1 VRWSPG
7 ALEDAALAAR
17 LGTRA
22 LERARELVRR
32 RITVEVHRAAVPTA
46 NLPACTV
53 RFHVPGEL
61 SWARC
66 DCTLAQDCEHVAVA
80 VWAFRE
86 ADRRDEA
93 AARQIVDLA
102 SDAQGETEAAPLE
115 VAMELARDVIL
126 AGVAHSA
133 ASLAQRFAVARRLA
147 RAAGQVWPHVLLE
160 ELEELLA
167 SYRERSSRYRSS
179 LATELVAG
187 LSARER
193 SSVAGGA
200 LPPGFILGQGEA
212 FETSLDH
219 LRLISLGA
227 RVAADGGDRHVS
239 VYLADP
245 DSGTVLVLE
254 KTLVFKDGEEAPAA
268 PALVPRR
275 VAPGVG
281 LGALAS
287 GQVVTRVARRIA
299 SRRLVLGEAR
309 GGMTSVTPQT
319 GDWQAFPEPLRV
331 NSLARLAEEWR
342 SRPPLLLRP
351 RVLAADVHALEVGDV
366 RLVAYEPGRQRL
378 VAEVSTSEG
387 EAFRVVREHRSA
399 APAALESLASVLSG
413 GLGRVRFI
421 SGLLRRRGGSFECDP
436 LAVVADR
443 LVVIDLAEASGSSPV
458 PLWQERVLPD
468 PIAAAADLAAA
479 LLDECVHAGLRE
491 SGAGLSRRLREGGAS
506 LAAVGLGVT
515 GDLLTVLSERLEGAR
530 EGGTETDWSR
540 AAEAL
545 LDAAIRTSLVSERA

>member
-1 VRWSPG
+1 MRWSPG

-200 LPPGFILGQGEA
+200 PAGIHSRAGGGLRNLPRSP
-212 FETSLDH
+212 SPH
-219 LRLISLGA
+219 L
-227 RVAADGGDRHVS
+227 
-239 VYLADP
+239 
-245 DSGTVLVLE
+245 
-254 KTLVFKDGEEAPAA
+254 
-268 PALVPRR
+268 
-275 VAPGVG
+275 
-281 LGALAS
+281 
-287 GQVVTRVARRIA
+287 
-299 SRRLVLGEAR
+299 AR
-309 GGMTSVTPQT
+309 G
-319 GDWQAFPEPLRV
+319 AC
-331 NSLARLAEEWR
+331 
-342 SRPPLLLRP
+342 
-351 RVLAADVHALEVGDV
+351 
-366 RLVAYEPGRQRL
+366 
-378 VAEVSTSEG
+378 
-387 EAFRVVREHRSA
+387 
-399 APAALESLASVLSG
+399 G
-413 GLGRVRFI
+413 G
-421 SGLLRRRGGSFECDP
+421 RRRGST
-436 LAVVADR
+436 R
-443 LVVIDLAEASGSSPV
+443 
-458 PLWQERVLPD
+458 
-468 PIAAAADLAAA
+468 
-479 LLDECVHAGLRE
+479 
-491 SGAGLSRRLREGGAS
+491 
-506 LAAVGLGVT
+506 VGLPRRPGF
-515 GDLLTVLSERLEGAR
+515 GNGP
-530 EGGTETDWSR
+530 GP
-540 AAEAL
+540 
-545 LDAAIRTSLVSERA
+545 